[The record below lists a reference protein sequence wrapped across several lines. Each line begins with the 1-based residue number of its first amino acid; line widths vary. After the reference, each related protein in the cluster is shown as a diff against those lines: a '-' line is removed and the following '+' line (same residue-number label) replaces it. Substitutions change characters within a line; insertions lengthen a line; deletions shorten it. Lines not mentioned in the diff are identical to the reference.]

1 MKLIILISLILLSI
15 IGGYSFYKNQNQ
27 TKKLG
32 GDISVAKAFWLGFA
46 IFQYFVLSTFL
57 FLSSGEHVFKYVLSL
72 LMVCFVIRA
81 IFQGLMMYVFQK
93 WKPYM
98 GMIFNLLIFVLVSK
112 KMIEVAVFGPLLSMS
127 NLEYV
132 VFLYLLMVLFMLIL
146 DTYYAW
152 KFSKLVGNGTTGP
165 NAIWYASA
173 ENSLFKKINQTTTF
187 FNVLLLAWFIV
198 ILTKLIQLI

>member
-1 MKLIILISLILLSI
+1 
-15 IGGYSFYKNQNQ
+15 
-27 TKKLG
+27 
-32 GDISVAKAFWLGFA
+32 
-46 IFQYFVLSTFL
+46 
-57 FLSSGEHVFKYVLSL
+57 
-72 LMVCFVIRA
+72 
-81 IFQGLMMYVFQK
+81 
-93 WKPYM
+93 
-98 GMIFNLLIFVLVSK
+98 
-112 KMIEVAVFGPLLSMS
+112 
-127 NLEYV
+127 
-132 VFLYLLMVLFMLIL
+132 MLIL